1 MRKIL
6 TIPTLSA
13 SLLLQG
19 TLACAESDVG
29 AFQSTVTIQG
39 NIGQSSSGTNNRQD
53 LNVGS
58 ASNSRTRSFNANV
71 STGAIRQSAQGSGI
85 QQRINVGSMQN
96 SQASTFSATVQTR
109 SIEQVATKSG
119 QRQELDIGSVTN
131 STINGAANTS
141 VHVGQ
146 DIRQIGSG
154 EIVLGSVK
162 NSTIGNFNQNLT
174 VQGKLIG
181 NNIRMG
187 SVIGQERYGNDG
199 RNNGVDSSEQSPEN
213 SFEPVAPK
221 VTAKA
226 QSSGLFTSPSS
237 SKQNMDAQLT
247 GAGALNKPVEYN
259 QINQPPI
266 YTPPD
271 ITGFRHSSS
280 NAAAGAA
287 FAIAPVTAEIKDG
300 EIVFKNSR
308 YDAVTAYIHDKN
320 GKVVRAILIPGAMDS
335 NFTAGASAAMESIE
349 NLTATIFKRN
359 VNGATKPIK
368 EYLDKKGAF
377 ALESKLFA
385 SDIPDGGA
393 ISYAS
398 GTPEAILATVAGG
411 VVKAFTTMVS
421 ALPTLKHEST
431 PEENK
436 DSIKDFIKGM
446 SMALTIEVAKDSELI
461 ITTSKLAA
469 EGKIAELTSVIAKW
483 MVTKGARKADAYTK
497 ERLINPNIPI
507 IENFL
512 SNIGKDSTVILS
524 KLKAAGD
531 ALVSASQFRDAWI
544 QSTAGPKVLW
554 YDMPYRKDNNM
565 TAKEYKFNWAG
576 TPLAQYQKTV
586 YSTNLNEKDHSPIKV
601 LKPSTWNDRVEAE
614 YGRYRK
620 E

>member
-141 VHVGQ
+141 VHIGQ

-162 NSTIGNFNQNLT
+162 NSNIGNFNQNLT

-199 RNNGVDSSEQSPEN
+199 RSNGVDSSEQSPEN
-213 SFEPVAPK
+213 SFEPVIPK
-221 VTAKA
+221 VIGKT
-226 QSSGLFTSPSS
+226 QSSGPLTSQPSP
-237 SKQNMDAQLT
+237 KPDMGTQPT
-247 GAGALNKPVEYN
+247 GAGGLNKSVEN
-259 QINQPPI
+259 KQINQPLS
-266 YTPPD
+266 D

-300 EIVFKNSR
+300 AIVFKNSR

-320 GKVVRAILIPGAMDS
+320 GKIVRKILIPGAMDS
-335 NFTAGASAAMESIE
+335 NFTAGASAAMESIG

-359 VNGATKPIK
+359 ADGAAEPIK
-368 EYLDKKGAF
+368 GYLDKKGAF
-377 ALESKLFA
+377 ELESNILA
-385 SDIPDGGA
+385 SDIPKGGA

-411 VVKAFTTMVS
+411 VVKAFTTIVSEFS
-421 ALPTLKHEST
+421 ALGEDD
-431 PEENK
+431 N
-436 DSIKDFIKGM
+436 FIKGM
-446 SMALTIEVAKDSELI
+446 AKTLTIQVATDSELI
-461 ITTSKLAA
+461 ITTGKLAA
-469 EGKIAELTSVIAKW
+469 EGKVTELTDAITKW
-483 MVTKGARKADAYTK
+483 MVTKGASKAEEYAK
-497 ERLINPNIPI
+497 EKLINPIMPF
-507 IENFL
+507 ENFL
-512 SNIGKDSTVILS
+512 SNIGKDSTAILS
-524 KLKAAGD
+524 KLKVAGD

-544 QSTAGPKVLW
+544 QSTAGPKLLW

-565 TAKEYKFNWAG
+565 TAKEYKFNWAD

-614 YGRYRK
+614 YERYRK